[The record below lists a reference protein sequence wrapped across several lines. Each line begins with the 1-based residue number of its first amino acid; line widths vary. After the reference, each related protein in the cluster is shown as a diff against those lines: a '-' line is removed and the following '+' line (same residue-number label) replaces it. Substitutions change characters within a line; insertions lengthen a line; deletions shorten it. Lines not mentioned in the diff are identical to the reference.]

1 MVSNVS
7 ARLLDA
13 ARDLGPRVTTC
24 ADQIEQDRRLPEPLV
39 AAIAEAGL
47 FKMLV
52 PGALGGSEAD
62 PETLL
67 QVVEEVARVD
77 GSAGWNVAVGA
88 AAGVVAGFL
97 PEDVAGEMFANPR
110 ACLVG
115 SAVPAPRSSERPPDQ
130 ALPIDGG
137 FQVTGRWGFTSGC
150 RNATWVL
157 GLCPV
162 NEVLEGTT
170 TNSLRVRRAFL
181 FPIADCRIADTWN
194 VIGLRGT
201 GSHEFAVDAFVPAAR
216 SLPSHPVA
224 PRHPGPL
231 YAFAPALGSNG
242 ETAHWANATIVAF
255 AAVSLGIA
263 RGALDAFGELAGA
276 KPRGKALLRDNPV
289 VQAQMGQAEAT
300 LRAARAY
307 LIETIRDL
315 WKTARETG
323 GTTSSQQALLRLA
336 GAHAT
341 ARASQV
347 VDVAWGAAGTSAI
360 FIGSPFE
367 RRFRDI
373 HTLTQNITV
382 SPAHY
387 GGAGQMFLGI
397 ERQ

>member
-1 MVSNVS
+1 
-7 ARLLDA
+7 
-13 ARDLGPRVTTC
+13 
-24 ADQIEQDRRLPEPLV
+24 
-39 AAIAEAGL
+39 
-47 FKMLV
+47 
-52 PGALGGSEAD
+52 
-62 PETLL
+62 
-67 QVVEEVARVD
+67 
-77 GSAGWNVAVGA
+77 VAVGA

-97 PEDVAGEMFANPR
+97 PEDVAVEMFANPR

-115 SAVPAPRSSERPPDQ
+115 SAVPAPQASEPPPDQ
-130 ALPIDGG
+130 ALPVDGG
-137 FQVTGRWGFTSGC
+137 FRVTGRWGFTSGC
-150 RNATWVL
+150 RNATWLL
-157 GLCPV
+157 GICPV
-162 NEVLEGTT
+162 NEVLER
-170 TNSLRVRRAFL
+170 SLPNGSRVRRAFI
-181 FPIADCRIADTWN
+181 FPATDCRIADTWN

-201 GSHEFAVDAFVPAAR
+201 GSHEFAVVDAFVPAAR

-242 ETAHWANATIVAF
+242 ETAHWANPTIVAF

-263 RGALDAFGELAGA
+263 RGALDAFVELACSKA
-276 KPRGKALLRDNPV
+276 RGKALLRDNPV
-289 VQAQMGQAEAT
+289 VQAQIGQAEAT

-315 WKTARETG
+315 WNTARETG

-336 GAHAT
+336 GTHAT

-347 VDVAWGAAGTSAI
+347 VDVVWSVAGTSAI
-360 FIGSPFE
+360 FADSPFE

-373 HTLTQNITV
+373 HTLTQNISV